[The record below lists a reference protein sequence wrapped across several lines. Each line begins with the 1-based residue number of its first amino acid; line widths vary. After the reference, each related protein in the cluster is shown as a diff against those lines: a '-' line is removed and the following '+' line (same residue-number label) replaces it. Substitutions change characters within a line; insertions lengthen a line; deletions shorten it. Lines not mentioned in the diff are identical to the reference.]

1 MARKEY
7 ILLLKTIEE
16 EGVLVMAFSFVN
28 TALLIIDVQQGFDDA
43 LWGRRNNPLA
53 EAHIVRLL
61 AAWREQQW
69 PIIHVQHQSRFASSP
84 LHPTNPGYDLKVQVQ
99 PLPGETL
106 ITKQVNSA
114 FIGTSLETLLRQ
126 RHITT
131 LVVTGLTTNHCV
143 ETTVRMAGNLGF
155 LTYLVSDATATF
167 DRMGPDGRLHRAE
180 DIHTIS
186 LTSIHGEFAQVVM
199 TDEVLEEIQTIQG
212 KSKGTEPR

>member
-1 MARKEY
+1 MAP
-7 ILLLKTIEE
+7 
-16 EGVLVMAFSFVN
+16 SFVN
-28 TALLIIDVQQGFDDA
+28 AALLIIDVQQGFDDSI
-43 LWGRRNNPLA
+43 WGRRNNPLA
-53 EAHIVRLL
+53 EANIVRLL
-61 AAWREQQW
+61 EAWRDQQW
-69 PIIHVQHQSRFASSP
+69 PIIHVQHQSRFAGSP
-84 LHPTNPGYDLKVQVQ
+84 LHPTNPGYALKAQVH

-126 RHITT
+126 QQITT

-167 DRMGPDGRLHRAE
+167 DRTGPDGRLHRAE

-186 LTSIHGEFAQVVM
+186 LTSIHGEFAQVM
-199 TDEVLEEIQTIQG
+199 TTDKVLEGTPTEQE
-212 KSKGTEPR
+212 KDKGPERSRLY

>member
-1 MARKEY
+1 
-7 ILLLKTIEE
+7 
-16 EGVLVMAFSFVN
+16 MAFSFVN
-28 TALLIIDVQQGFDDA
+28 AALLIIDVQQGFDDA
-43 LWGRRNNPLA
+43 FWGRRNNPQA

-61 AAWREQQW
+61 EAWRDQQW
-69 PIIHVQHQSRFASSP
+69 PIIHVQHQSRSASSP
-84 LHPTNPGYDLKVQVQ
+84 LHPANPGYALKTQVQ

-155 LTYLVSDATATF
+155 LTYLVGDATATF
-167 DRMGPDGRLHRAE
+167 DRVGPDGRLHSAE

-186 LTSIHGEFAQVVM
+186 LTSLHGEFAQVVT
-199 TDEVLEEIQTIQG
+199 TDEVLEAIQTTQE
-212 KSKGTEPR
+212 KSRDLR

>member
-1 MARKEY
+1 MAP
-7 ILLLKTIEE
+7 
-16 EGVLVMAFSFVN
+16 SFVN
-28 TALLIIDVQQGFDDA
+28 AALLIIDVQQGFDDSI
-43 LWGRRNNPLA
+43 WGRRNNPLA
-53 EAHIVRLL
+53 EANIVRLL
-61 AAWREQQW
+61 EAWRDQQW
-69 PIIHVQHQSRFASSP
+69 PIIHVQHQSRFAGSP
-84 LHPTNPGYDLKVQVQ
+84 LHPTNPGYALKAQVH

-126 RHITT
+126 QQITT

-186 LTSIHGEFAQVVM
+186 LTSIHGEFAQVM
-199 TDEVLEEIQTIQG
+199 TTDEVLEGTPTEQEKG
-212 KSKGTEPR
+212 KGTEPF

>member
-1 MARKEY
+1 M
-7 ILLLKTIEE
+7 
-16 EGVLVMAFSFVN
+16 
-28 TALLIIDVQQGFDDA
+28 QQGFDDA

-53 EAHIVRLL
+53 EIHIVRLL
-61 AAWREQQW
+61 EAWRDQQW
-69 PIIHVQHQSRFASSP
+69 PIIHVQHQSRFAGSP
-84 LHPTNPGYDLKVQVQ
+84 LHPTNLGYALKAQVH

-167 DRMGPDGRLHRAE
+167 DRVGPDGRLHRAE
-180 DIHTIS
+180 DIHAIS
-186 LTSIHGEFAQVVM
+186 LTSIHGEFAQVVT
-199 TDEVLEEIQTIQG
+199 TDEVLEEIQTTQG
-212 KSKGTEPR
+212 KGRGTEPL

>member
-1 MARKEY
+1 
-7 ILLLKTIEE
+7 
-16 EGVLVMAFSFVN
+16 MAFSFVN

-43 LWGRRNNPLA
+43 FWGRRNNPLA
-53 EAHIVRLL
+53 EANIVLL
-61 AAWREQQW
+61 LDAWRAQQW
-69 PIIHVQHQSRFASSP
+69 PIIHVQHQSRIARSP
-84 LHPTNPGYDLKVQVQ
+84 LHPSNPGYALKIQVQ

-167 DRMGPDGRLHRAE
+167 DRMGPDGRIHRAE

-186 LTSIHGEFAQVVM
+186 LTSIHGEFAQVV
-199 TDEVLEEIQTIQG
+199 TTGEVLEAI
-212 KSKGTEPR
+212 

>member
-1 MARKEY
+1 M
-7 ILLLKTIEE
+7 
-16 EGVLVMAFSFVN
+16 VPSFVN
-28 TALLIIDVQQGFDDA
+28 AALLIIDVQQGFDDSI
-43 LWGRRNNPLA
+43 WGRRNNPLA
-53 EAHIVRLL
+53 EANIVRLL
-61 AAWREQQW
+61 EAWRDQQR
-69 PIIHVQHQSRFASSP
+69 PIIHVQHQSRFAGSP
-84 LHPTNPGYDLKVQVQ
+84 LHPTNPGYALKAQVR

-143 ETTVRMAGNLGF
+143 ETSVRMAGNLGF

-186 LTSIHGEFAQVVM
+186 LTSIHGEFAQVM
-199 TDEVLEEIQTIQG
+199 TTNKVLEGTPIEQE
-212 KSKGTEPR
+212 KDKGTEPF

>member
-1 MARKEY
+1 MAP
-7 ILLLKTIEE
+7 
-16 EGVLVMAFSFVN
+16 SFVKA
-28 TALLIIDVQQGFDDA
+28 ALLIIDVQQGFDDSI
-43 LWGRRNNPLA
+43 WGRRNNPLA
-53 EAHIVRLL
+53 EANIVRLL
-61 AAWREQQW
+61 EAWRDQQW
-69 PIIHVQHQSRFASSP
+69 PIIHVQHQSRFAGSP
-84 LHPTNPGYDLKVQVQ
+84 LHPANPGYALKAQVR

-186 LTSIHGEFAQVVM
+186 LTSIHGEFAQVM
-199 TDEVLEEIQTIQG
+199 TTDEVLEGTPIEQE
-212 KSKGTEPR
+212 KDKGTEPF

>member
-1 MARKEY
+1 MAP
-7 ILLLKTIEE
+7 
-16 EGVLVMAFSFVN
+16 SFVN
-28 TALLIIDVQQGFDDA
+28 AALLIIDVQQGFDDSI
-43 LWGRRNNPLA
+43 WGRRNNPLA
-53 EAHIVRLL
+53 EANIVRLL
-61 AAWREQQW
+61 EAWRDQQW
-69 PIIHVQHQSRFASSP
+69 PIIHVQHQSRFAGSP
-84 LHPTNPGYDLKVQVQ
+84 LHPTNPGYALKAQVH

-126 RHITT
+126 QQITT

-186 LTSIHGEFAQVVM
+186 LTSIHGEFAQVM
-199 TDEVLEEIQTIQG
+199 TTDEVLEGTPTEQE
-212 KSKGTEPR
+212 KDKGTEPF